1 METVDGA
8 VRPKT
13 GDLFERTFNTSTGP
27 IDLLAEVVVE
37 GDAIHLKDRAIFATS
52 AEPLTGLTKEVF
64 AARTQLAGAMKQLGV
79 IQLRMTG
86 KRIASSS
93 SVYPSKEIDIT
104 IDLTRG

>member
-1 METVDGA
+1 M
-8 VRPKT
+8 RPKT
-13 GDLFERTFNTSTGP
+13 GDLFERTFNTSKGP

-37 GDAIHLKDRAIFATS
+37 GDAIHLKDMAIFATS

-64 AARTQLAGAMKQLGV
+64 AARTQLAGAMKQLGF

-93 SVYPSKEIDIT
+93 SVYPGKEIDIT